1 MNDNVILVGRKP
13 LMNYVLYIQALKNEG
28 KTEIILKAR
37 GRSISKAFD
46 VLEMSRRRVLEGWEY
61 SVVSGTE
68 SKSIDEKRVLAPDGK
83 EWVMTKLETPYT
95 KNVSTIEIT
104 IKGKPQEKLKTST
117 KDGI

>member
-13 LMNYVLYIQALKNEG
+13 LMNYVLYITALKNEG
-28 KTEIILKAR
+28 KTEVILKAR

-68 SKSIDEKRVLAPDGK
+68 SKSIEEKRVMGPDN
-83 EWVMTKLETPYT
+83 EWIMTKLDTPYT
-95 KNVSTIEIT
+95 KNVSTIEIV
-104 IKGKPQEKLKTST
+104 IKGKSQDKLKTST

>member
-13 LMNYVLYIQALKNEG
+13 LMNYVLYINALKNDG
-28 KTEIILKAR
+28 KKEIILKAR

-68 SKSIDEKRVLAPDGK
+68 SISIEERRVMGPDN

-95 KNVSTIEIT
+95 KNVSTVEIT
-104 IKGKPQEKLKTST
+104 IKGKPQDKLKTGA